1 MYVAQSIC
9 IWDSVWQAWVSQIIY
24 YSDLLAS
31 PFPPPTQILAPF
43 WLKYL
48 MFASPTLLEPE
59 AILSGVVG
67 GCWMRRG
74 WGGMI
79 RRIRRQMGEVT
90 PPCDPSI

>member
-31 PFPPPTQILAPF
+31 PLPPPPTQLLAPF

-48 MFASPTLLEPE
+48 MFASDFAYQMLELMARTLNRYTQ
-59 AILSGVVG
+59 
-67 GCWMRRG
+67 W
-74 WGGMI
+74 
-79 RRIRRQMGEVT
+79 
-90 PPCDPSI
+90 

>member
-48 MFASPTLLEPE
+48 MFASANFQLCDQISPRLLK
-59 AILSGVVG
+59 
-67 GCWMRRG
+67 
-74 WGGMI
+74 
-79 RRIRRQMGEVT
+79 
-90 PPCDPSI
+90 

>member
-67 GCWMRRG
+67 GELDAEGLGRDDPKDPPAN
-74 WGGMI
+74 GG
-79 RRIRRQMGEVT
+79 GH
-90 PPCDPSI
+90 PPM